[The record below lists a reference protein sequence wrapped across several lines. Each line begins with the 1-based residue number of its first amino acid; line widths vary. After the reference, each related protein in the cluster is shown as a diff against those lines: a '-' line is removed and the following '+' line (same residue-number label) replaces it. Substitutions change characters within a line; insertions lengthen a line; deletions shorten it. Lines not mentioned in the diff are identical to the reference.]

1 MSESAK
7 KALAI
12 LDRLDRAEK
21 PLPTTAELEQAIGE
35 MRALVSH
42 DPADEIVLRDCMHDL
57 LQLRSIRTTA
67 SADSDSST

>member
-12 LDRLDRAEK
+12 LDRLDRAER

-35 MRALVSH
+35 MSALMSH

-57 LQLRSIRTTA
+57 LQLRSTRT
-67 SADSDSST
+67 SADSHSSE